1 MFRMAICGAA
11 LSWVS
16 TNGNRY
22 MASVTNQFE
31 KPKQKQCLN
40 KAWIYNIYQHAEEY
54 AAKYLKNGRVSL
66 VANQPQIRNKTS
78 IELDENA
85 DSIKPVIFKITG
97 DFGLINVNSS
107 KSKFGLV
114 DANQIPSNVTD
125 LTISGSHVTGI
136 LPNIQKLELNRPG
149 KFDPEIPESVTHMK
163 ITNYIPR
170 DSMIRQMTM
179 SIYFGRC
186 YNHNLHIPGLKCS
199 NLGEAKYW
207 RYKIVSLRFFL
218 NKTSV
223 LNFLGCKMSYN
234 LSSTYYDNN
243 ESNYR
248 NNLIPFPNSLKVLYF
263 NGGGWYHYSHL
274 IKGIKPDNSIE
285 ELHIGR
291 QIHPA
296 FDPFCYAKFNN
307 LKVLSV
313 HQSYFEKWSH
323 VYWNEFEN
331 KKKYPNI
338 KITVL
343 LHCTALPQLQYY
355 KGVSRIGYDTF
366 DDAVIFWNLNIAHVA
381 TNEAKQL
388 GPNIYT
394 KVIQDE
400 IRYCIDLNNFILKE
414 SVCENGKRFLRRT
427 YFD

>member
-1 MFRMAICGAA
+1 MFRMAICGAV

-31 KPKQKQCLN
+31 KPEQKQCLN

-78 IELDENA
+78 IEFDENA
-85 DSIKPVIFKITG
+85 ESIKPVIFKITG
-97 DFGLINVNSS
+97 DFGLVNIDSS
-107 KSKFGLV
+107 ESNFGLV
-114 DANQIPSNVTD
+114 NASQIPSNVTD
-125 LTISGSHVTGI
+125 LTISESHVTGI

-149 KFDPEIPESVTHMK
+149 KFDSEIPKSVTHMK
-163 ITNYIPR
+163 IINYLPR
-170 DSMIRQMTM
+170 DSV
-179 SIYFGRC
+179 FED
-186 YNHNLHIPGLKCS
+186 
-199 NLGEAKYW
+199 GEKQ
-207 RYKIVSLRFFL
+207 I
-218 NKTSV
+218 
-223 LNFLGCKMSYN
+223 KMRTN
-234 LSSTYYDNN
+234 LSLNYYNKIDQVDDN

-355 KGVSRIGYDTF
+355 KGILRIGYDTF

-394 KVIQDE
+394 EVIQDE